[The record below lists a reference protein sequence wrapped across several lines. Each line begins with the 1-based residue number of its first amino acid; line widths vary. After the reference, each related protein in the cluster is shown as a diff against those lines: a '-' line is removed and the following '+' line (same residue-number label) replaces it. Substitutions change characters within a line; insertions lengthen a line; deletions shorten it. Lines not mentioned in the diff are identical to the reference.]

1 MAISWARVVVLAV
14 AVSSCCS
21 RCNAQLQEQ
30 EGPPQ
35 LPTLSPPSPPP
46 WIFFP
51 HPALLPS
58 PPDAPLPDLGTLP
71 APADNSK
78 SRLKRAID
86 PVPNCLD
93 ALTHSCWSSPPGR
106 NSASSSIEELEIAK
120 DIEIGDFYF
129 KEKNYRGA
137 ESRYRDALSYRP
149 DEPEATFKLAE
160 CLNKLGYND
169 EANQTKVPGIF
180 EDSVQRALLGASSKG
195 AGEPGAEVPQE
206 IVNCGLV
213 DYEGSPKSVR
223 HQPRYRGS
231 VD

>member
-21 RCNAQLQEQ
+21 RCGAQLQEQ

-51 HPALLPS
+51 HPAPLPS

-86 PVPNCLD
+86 RAVPNCLD
-93 ALTHSCWSSPPGR
+93 AVTHSCWSSPPGR
-106 NSASSSIEELEIAK
+106 NSASSSIEEQEIAK

-160 CLNKLGYND
+160 CLNRLGYND
-169 EANQTKVPGIF
+169 EAKQKYQAYLKIQFKGPYS
-180 EDSVQRALLGASSKG
+180 ERARRALERLEQKSLGK
-195 AGEPGAEVPQE
+195 
-206 IVNCGLV
+206 
-213 DYEGSPKSVR
+213 
-223 HQPRYRGS
+223 
-231 VD
+231 